1 VKEIELPP
9 HDSAPQ
15 CDDYELMQRIAGGD
29 AAALATLYDRHAP
42 LVQAL
47 CLRIV
52 RDRGAAEDLVVDF
65 FWEIWQRGQRYDA
78 ARGAPMTYLL
88 TVARSRALDRLR
100 SSDHRA
106 ATLDGQFA
114 ATDNAQTQIDAT
126 DPAAG
131 LVSGEN
137 RDLVRKA
144 LASLE
149 SVQREAIELSFY
161 DGLSHSEIAAK
172 LDKPL
177 GTVKTHIRQGL
188 IRLRETLRNQNE

>member
-1 VKEIELPP
+1 LPP
-9 HDSAPQ
+9 QDSAPQ
-15 CDDYELMQRIAGGD
+15 CDDYELMQRIACGD
-29 AAALATLYDRHAP
+29 QAALATLYDRHSP

-52 RDRGAAEDLVVDF
+52 RDRGAAEDLVVDV

-78 ARGAPMTYLL
+78 ARAAPVTYLL

-106 ATLDGQFA
+106 ATLDGQIA
-114 ATDNAQTQIDAT
+114 GTDNVDNRVDGT
-126 DPAAG
+126 DPSAG

-137 RDLVRKA
+137 RDRVRKA
-144 LASLE
+144 LAGLD
-149 SVQREAIELSFY
+149 SVQREAIEMSFY

-188 IRLRETLRNQNE
+188 IRLRNSLRNQNE